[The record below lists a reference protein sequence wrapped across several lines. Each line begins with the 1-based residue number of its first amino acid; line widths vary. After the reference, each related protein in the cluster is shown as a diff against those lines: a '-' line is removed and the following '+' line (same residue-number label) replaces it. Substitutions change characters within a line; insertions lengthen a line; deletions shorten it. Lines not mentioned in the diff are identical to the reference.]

1 MGQGKMMRKLALWIM
16 SALLGGC
23 AAATAVIGWY
33 GWGVA
38 AKGQSA
44 HIDPTRSD
52 YVDLLLTL
60 TTVLLGAI
68 GLAVTVGAL
77 VVGLVAL
84 KTLREIKEEAASGA
98 KLAAAGQ
105 IEQTMADE
113 LKPNV
118 NARVQE
124 VLPDALQE
132 ALMRDELAHRIL
144 TEMAQRGE
152 LDEVLE
158 RVAMR
163 VQGAGDEAPHER
175 DDEFLGQ

>member
-1 MGQGKMMRKLALWIM
+1 MRKLALWITA
-16 SALLGGC
+16 ALVGGC
-23 AAATAVIGWY
+23 AAAAAIITWH
-33 GWGVA
+33 GWGDSA
-38 AKGQSA
+38 AGQA
-44 HIDPTRSD
+44 THIDPTRSD

-60 TTVLLGAI
+60 TTVLLAAI
-68 GLAVTVGAL
+68 GIAVTVGAL
-77 VVGLVAL
+77 VIGMVAL
-84 KTLREIKEEAASGA
+84 KTLREIKDEAATDA

-113 LKPNV
+113 LQPNV

-163 VQGAGDEAPHER
+163 VQGTGADAPDER
-175 DDEFLGQ
+175 DDEPLG

>member
-1 MGQGKMMRKLALWIM
+1 MRKLALWITG
-16 SALLGGC
+16 ALLGGC
-23 AAATAVIGWY
+23 AAAAAVICWY
-33 GWGVA
+33 GWGVPA
-38 AKGQSA
+38 RGQA
-44 HIDPTRSD
+44 TYIDPTRAD

-84 KTLREIKEEAASGA
+84 KTLREIKEEAASDA

-105 IEQTMADE
+105 IEQTMASE
-113 LKPNV
+113 LQPNV

-124 VLPDALQE
+124 VLPTALQE

-144 TEMAQRGE
+144 TQMAQRGE

-163 VQGAGDEAPHER
+163 VQGAAAETEPER
-175 DDEFLGQ
+175 DDEPLA

>member
-1 MGQGKMMRKLALWIM
+1 MRKLALWITA
-16 SALLGGC
+16 ALVGGC
-23 AAATAVIGWY
+23 AAAASVIGWY
-33 GWGVA
+33 GLGA
-38 AKGQSA
+38 STKGQA
-44 HIDPTRSD
+44 THIDPTRAD

-77 VVGLVAL
+77 VIGLVAL

-144 TEMAQRGE
+144 TDMAQRGE

-163 VQGAGDEAPHER
+163 VQGAGTEVPQER
-175 DDEFLGQ
+175 DDEPLA

>member
-1 MGQGKMMRKLALWIM
+1 MMRKLALWIT
-16 SALLGGC
+16 AAIIGGC
-23 AAATAVIGWY
+23 AAAAAVIAWY
-33 GWGVA
+33 GWGVST
-38 AKGQSA
+38 KGQA
-44 HIDPTRSD
+44 THIDPSRAD

-60 TTVLLGAI
+60 TTVLLAAI

-124 VLPDALQE
+124 VLPEALQE

-163 VQGAGDEAPHER
+163 VQGAGDESPDEGN
-175 DDEFLGQ
+175 DDALM

>member
-1 MGQGKMMRKLALWIM
+1 MRKLALWIVA
-16 SALLGGC
+16 ALVGGC
-23 AAATAVIGWY
+23 AASVAVIGWY
-33 GWGVA
+33 GWGVST
-38 AKGQSA
+38 KGQVTY
-44 HIDPTRSD
+44 IDPTRAD

-60 TTVLLGAI
+60 TTVLLGAV

-77 VVGLVAL
+77 VIGLVAL

-105 IEQTMADE
+105 IEQTMTNE

-124 VLPDALQE
+124 VLPEALQE

-163 VQGAGDEAPHER
+163 VQGAGAEGTGER
-175 DDEFLGQ
+175 DDEPFA

>member
-1 MGQGKMMRKLALWIM
+1 MRKLALWIAAAFI
-16 SALLGGC
+16 SGC
-23 AAATAVIGWY
+23 AAAAAVIGWY
-33 GWGVA
+33 GWGVST
-38 AKGQSA
+38 KGQA
-44 HIDPTRSD
+44 THIDPSRAD

-77 VVGLVAL
+77 VIGLVAL

-98 KLAAAGQ
+98 KLAAAEQ
-105 IEQTMADE
+105 IEQTMSDE

-118 NARVQE
+118 NAKVQE
-124 VLPDALQE
+124 VLPEALQA

-163 VQGAGDEAPHER
+163 VQGAGGESPHESDDEA
-175 DDEFLGQ
+175 LG

>member
-1 MGQGKMMRKLALWIM
+1 MMRKLALWITA
-16 SALLGGC
+16 ALLGGC
-23 AAATAVIGWY
+23 AAALAVIGWY

-38 AKGQSA
+38 TKGQA
-44 HIDPTRSD
+44 THIDPTRSD

-84 KTLREIKEEAASGA
+84 KTHREIKDEAATGA

-105 IEQTMADE
+105 IEQTMAND

-163 VQGAGDEAPHER
+163 VQGAGGEAPLAE
-175 DDEFLGQ
+175 DDEFIA

>member
-1 MGQGKMMRKLALWIM
+1 MRKLALWI
-16 SALLGGC
+16 SAAIIGGC
-23 AAATAVIGWY
+23 AASAAVVTWY
-33 GWGVA
+33 GWGVST
-38 AKGQSA
+38 KGQA
-44 HIDPTRSD
+44 IHIDPSRAD

-60 TTVLLGAI
+60 TTVLLAAI

-105 IEQTMADE
+105 IEQTIADE

-118 NARVQE
+118 NAKVQE
-124 VLPDALQE
+124 VLPAALQE

-163 VQGAGDEAPHER
+163 VQGAGVESPDER
-175 DDEFLGQ
+175 DDEALG

>member
-1 MGQGKMMRKLALWIM
+1 MRKLAFWITG
-16 SALLGGC
+16 ALVGGGS
-23 AAATAVIGWY
+23 AAAAVICWY
-33 GWGVA
+33 GWGLPTT
-38 AKGQSA
+38 GQPT
-44 HIDPTRSD
+44 HIDPTRAD

-77 VVGLVAL
+77 VIGLVAL

-105 IEQTMADE
+105 IAQTMATD
-113 LKPNV
+113 LRPNV
-118 NARVQE
+118 NARVEE
-124 VLPDALQE
+124 VLPKALE
-132 ALMRDELAHRIL
+132 DALMRDELAHRIL
-144 TEMAQRGE
+144 TQMAQRGE

-163 VQGAGDEAPHER
+163 VQGVGGARPER
-175 DDEFLGQ
+175 DEEPFA

>member
-1 MGQGKMMRKLALWIM
+1 MMSKLVLWIM
-16 SALLGGC
+16 AALISGLASATGII
-23 AAATAVIGWY
+23 VWY
-33 GWGVA
+33 GWGVSTN
-38 AKGQSA
+38 GQA
-44 HIDPTRSD
+44 THIDPTRAD

-118 NARVQE
+118 NAKVQE
-124 VLPDALQE
+124 VLPEALQE
-132 ALMRDELAHRIL
+132 ALVRDDLAHRIL

-163 VQGAGDEAPHER
+163 VQGAGGEAPNER
-175 DDEFLGQ
+175 DDAALG